1 MSNDPLQPPPPPL
14 PHPGEPGYPAPG
26 HDPYTPVFG
35 ESSDPK
41 KAKGRLLVPGVL
53 IVLIGILNL
62 VPGIGCTSI
71 GLIMNSF
78 SDAQMEQLVK
88 QGNPE
93 QWPELQRQ
101 GYDGQAFKNI
111 YLYSGLS
118 VGGLSVFL
126 CLVTLVGGGCMI
138 AGRGYLFCALG
149 ALGALLSPGGC
160 GLLGFAIGIWAL
172 VVLFSEDVRHAF
184 RKPETSNLAGGGYP
198 R

>member
-1 MSNDPLQPPPPPL
+1 MIRRFVSGRTPRQSAALLLVSINSYFHAEEDAMSNDPLQPPPPPL
-14 PHPGEPGYPAPG
+14 PHLGEPGYPAPG

-88 QGNPE
+88 QN
-93 QWPELQRQ
+93 
-101 GYDGQAFKNI
+101 D
-111 YLYSGLS
+111 
-118 VGGLSVFL
+118 
-126 CLVTLVGGGCMI
+126 
-138 AGRGYLFCALG
+138 
-149 ALGALLSPGGC
+149 
-160 GLLGFAIGIWAL
+160 
-172 VVLFSEDVRHAF
+172 
-184 RKPETSNLAGGGYP
+184 P